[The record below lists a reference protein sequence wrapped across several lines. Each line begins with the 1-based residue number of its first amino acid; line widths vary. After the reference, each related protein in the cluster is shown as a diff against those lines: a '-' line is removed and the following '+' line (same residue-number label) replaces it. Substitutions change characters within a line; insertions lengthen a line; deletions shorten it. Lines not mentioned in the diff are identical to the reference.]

1 MGNTEQVFSKKQY
14 ASEVGYEPVK
24 PETKPEHAHIDHEN
38 YYHTDR
44 VLGAVFG
51 NAVGDALGA
60 PAEFNHRG
68 GLLKKYP
75 HGLREM
81 TQGGLTG
88 GKIAG
93 SYTDD
98 TELLVAIAKGII
110 NAGEYNLAAI
120 GAEFVKWKKGGPAD
134 CGGQTAR
141 AISQLGNPKI
151 AAGDAG
157 YAALSEG
164 SEGNGSIMRNGIVFA
179 FTRQASLSEALSC
192 ADNISALTHASHQC
206 RSSCAAMTYLQRKLC
221 SADDPKKAVKSTLSA
236 MMTFG
241 AHQKVIDCI
250 RRVVD
255 QDYTQASDMPTSGY
269 VIDTF
274 ERAMWCLWHDLGFEE
289 GIVTCIMQ
297 GGDADSA
304 GAVCGSL
311 LGTYYGFKAIPE
323 RYIAAI
329 CESEKKHRDCSL
341 ETLTHQVT
349 EIGDKYWNARR

>member
-1 MGNTEQVFSKKQY
+1 MNISTNTSKKYNTE
-14 ASEVGYEPVK
+14 AGYEPVF
-24 PETKPEHAHIDHEN
+24 PEETPKCAHIDPDN
-38 YYHTDR
+38 YYHEDR
-44 VLGAVFG
+44 VLGAVLG

-60 PAEFNHRG
+60 PAEFKSRG
-68 GLLKKYP
+68 GLFKDFP
-75 HGLREM
+75 EGLREM
-81 TQGGLTG
+81 RQGGLTG

-98 TELLVAIAKGII
+98 TELLVAIAKGIV
-110 NAGEYNLAAI
+110 AGEGYNLRSI
-120 GAEFVKWKKGGPAD
+120 GNEFVKWKKAGPAD

-141 AISQLGNPKI
+141 AIHQLQNPKI
-151 AAGDAG
+151 PAGDAG
-157 YAALSEG
+157 YAALSES
-164 SEGNGSIMRNGIVFA
+164 SEGNGSIMRNGVVFA
-179 FTRQASLSEALSC
+179 FTRRASLSEALSC
-192 ADNISALTHASHQC
+192 ADHISALTHASHQC

-221 SADDPKKAVKSTLSA
+221 TTEDPKQAIKSTLGA
-236 MMTFG
+236 MMTYG

-255 QDYTQASDMPTSGY
+255 QDYKTASEMPTSGY

-274 ERAMWCLWHDLGFEE
+274 ERAMWCLWHNLGFEE

-311 LGTYYGFKAIPE
+311 LGTFYGFKAIPE

-329 CESEKKHRDCSL
+329 RESEAKHRDCSL
-341 ETLTHQVT
+341 ETLTQQVT
-349 EIGDKYWNARR
+349 EIGDKYWEARR